1 MVIMMKNELENIK
14 KLFSDKQSDQVWL
27 TVECNRYYE
36 EIDDVKIEYLED
48 GNGIVTKQV
57 SFVFGDFGDISDD
70 LMEWSSLVTELSG
83 KEIDLFKCK
92 NEYQVLSD
100 KIIQDTDFKA
110 LYGANNQKV
119 RDNHVKG
126 ELSDLYDEIK
136 SLEFSIDYLT
146 RRIMFLKE
154 LIRTKRTLMEIK
166 E

>member
-1 MVIMMKNELENIK
+1 MVIMMMNELEREIGYD
-14 KLFSDKQSDQVWL
+14 L
-27 TVECNRYYE
+27 E
-36 EIDDVKIEYLED
+36 EWTMLI
-48 GNGIVTKQV
+48 
-57 SFVFGDFGDISDD
+57 
-70 LMEWSSLVTELSG
+70 TELSD
-83 KEIDLFKCK
+83 KEVELFKCK
-92 NEYQVLSD
+92 TEYQFLSD

-126 ELSDLYDEIK
+126 ELSDLYDTIK
-136 SLEFSIDYLT
+136 SLEFSIDYIN

>member
-1 MVIMMKNELENIK
+1 MMKNELG
-14 KLFSDKQSDQVWL
+14 
-27 TVECNRYYE
+27 R
-36 EIDDVKIEYLED
+36 EIGYDLE
-48 GNGIVTKQV
+48 
-57 SFVFGDFGDISDD
+57 
-70 LMEWSSLVTELSG
+70 EWSMLITELCD

-126 ELSDLYDEIK
+126 ELKDLYDRIK
-136 SLEFSIDYLT
+136 GLEFSIDYLT

>member
-1 MVIMMKNELENIK
+1 MMKNELG
-14 KLFSDKQSDQVWL
+14 
-27 TVECNRYYE
+27 R
-36 EIDDVKIEYLED
+36 EIGYDLE
-48 GNGIVTKQV
+48 
-57 SFVFGDFGDISDD
+57 
-70 LMEWSSLVTELSG
+70 EWSMLITELCD
-83 KEIDLFKCK
+83 KEVDLFKCK

-126 ELSDLYDEIK
+126 ELKDLYDRIK
-136 SLEFSIDYLT
+136 GLEFSIDYIG